1 MASEEVS
8 IMSRSDYRTL
18 LNHGRKAGLN
28 TREMYSALATR
39 PLEAHDIKT
48 HLADGN
54 GFVSD
59 YTARGQRVFR
69 PLHGAGPT

>member
-1 MASEEVS
+1 MTGEEVS
-8 IMSRSDYRTL
+8 TMSRSDYRTL

-28 TREMYSALATR
+28 TREMYAALATR
-39 PLEAHDIKT
+39 PLEAHDVKT

-59 YTARGQRVFR
+59 YTSRGQCVFR
-69 PLHGAGPT
+69 PLNGAGPA